1 MNRFFA
7 FEYEH
12 ERGRGVERL
21 GVLHD
26 ITRGAVRDFGKRDLI
41 EFLQTDE
48 LDPLIA
54 AVDDQSLL
62 VEEMPGSFTWLPP
75 IPRPGKIL
83 AMVQNYRKHAAEF
96 GNTAPP
102 APVWFGKL
110 SSSLVGHGAQI
121 VIPKWV
127 DGRVDHEIELGAII
141 GQTVKEIAP
150 ESALDCVAGYTIIN
164 DISAR
169 RIQKD
174 DRENKHPWL
183 RSKNFDSFTPM
194 GPFFV
199 PARYVENP
207 QALTLICRV
216 NDEVRQ
222 EAGTG
227 DMVHSVAAIV
237 AEMSRWMTL
246 EPGDVIAT
254 GTPEGV
260 GNLARGDVCECEI
273 TGLGSLRNPVNRA
286 PRPPKES

>member
-1 MNRFFA
+1 MIRFFA
-7 FEYEH
+7 FDSGGEQH
-12 ERGRGVERL
+12 LGIERK

-26 ITRGAVRDFGKRDLI
+26 ITRGAVRDFGKRSLI
-41 EFLQTDE
+41 EFLAADE
-48 LDPLIA
+48 LDSLIA
-54 AVDDQSLL
+54 AINEQSLL
-62 VEEMPGSFTWLPP
+62 IEEVPAGITWLPP

-102 APVWFGKL
+102 SPVWFGKL
-110 SSSLVGHGAQI
+110 SSSLTGHEQPIRVPA
-121 VIPKWV
+121 WV
-127 DGRVDHEIELGAII
+127 DGRVDHEVELGAVI
-141 GQTVKEIAP
+141 GSTVREIAA

-169 RIQKD
+169 RIQGQ

-183 RSKNFDSFTPM
+183 RSKNFDTFTPM

-199 PARYVENP
+199 PARYVPDP
-207 QALTLICRV
+207 QNLRISCRV
-216 NDEVRQ
+216 NDETRQ
-222 EAGTG
+222 DATTA
-227 DMVHSVAAIV
+227 DMVHSVAAII

-260 GNLARGDVCECEI
+260 YNLAGGDVCECEI
-273 TGLGSLRNPVNRA
+273 GGLGVLSNPVQRA
-286 PRPPKES
+286 PKK